1 MTHDIRYY
9 TTYYA
14 IDALNY
20 RPELSSALPTLDA
33 AYLPLMVQEAA
44 RVPLDPSFVEQ
55 KKIMLRCKGVFYGCK
70 DGDEASRFNRW
81 LIDAGLI
88 KDL

>member
-1 MTHDIRYY
+1 
-9 TTYYA
+9 
-14 IDALNY
+14 
-20 RPELSSALPTLDA
+20 
-33 AYLPLMVQEAA
+33 VQEAA

-70 DGDEASRFNRW
+70 GGDEASRFNRW